1 MPPSLDNL
9 FHKRGSIREEAL
21 TALINYLN
29 NDIRLGFAQNNYI
42 TILSRCEISFK
53 KGSAAEIKLAA
64 QAIGLL
70 ALTVGPGDCAN
81 EIYNESLHLLSPALR
96 SKSQP
101 IAILE
106 CLAIVTFVRDNDFD
120 ETERSMQVIWEYINK
135 KFIEKD
141 AASVVASAI
150 SAWSVL
156 VAKIDHFRLDNNFWK
171 VVIPFFLELLKS
183 KYELSAEYAIYH
195 PVVVEALALVS
206 EKGSQH
212 KFCIEADDNSDI
224 RVHGVAE
231 MKHDESAVDGKWNVP
246 ELLKEYCCKQT
257 SLKVGRN
264 IFKLATSSEQKK
276 MSYLKH
282 FLGDGFK
289 KHIVVDTLISIKC
302 WSIFCS
308 HKLLN
313 FISKFFK
320 QDNNFLHNV
329 FNCKIEEY
337 RGLTLYVPEEKE
349 VTAEIYI
356 PGDRDIRN
364 RERLINNSRNSIMS
378 KGKTQFRNKL
388 RMIAQEKKTGQGFI
402 HDEITD

>member
-1 MPPSLDNL
+1 MDNL

-21 TALINYLN
+21 TALIKYLK

-42 TILSRCEISFK
+42 TILSRCENSFK

-81 EIYNESLHLLSPALR
+81 EIYNESLRLLPPTLR

-120 ETERSMQVIWEYINK
+120 ETERSMQIIWEYINK
-135 KFIEKD
+135 KFLEKD
-141 AASVVASAI
+141 AASIVASAI

-156 VAKIDHFRLDNNFWK
+156 LAKTDHCRLDNKFWK

-183 KYELSAEYAIYH
+183 KYEVSAEYAIYH

-212 KFCIEADDNSDI
+212 KFCSEADENSYTE
-224 RVHGVAE
+224 VLMVAD
-231 MKHDESAVDGKWNVP
+231 MKHDESEVDAKWNVS
-246 ELLKEYCCKQT
+246 ELLKEYNCNQT

-264 IFKLATSSEQKK
+264 IFKLATWSEQKK
-276 MSYLKH
+276 LNYLRH

-289 KHIVVDTLISIKC
+289 KHIV
-302 WSIFCS
+302 
-308 HKLLN
+308 
-313 FISKFFK
+313 
-320 QDNNFLHNV
+320 DNNFLHNV
-329 FNCKIEEY
+329 FDCNVEEY
-337 RGLTLYVPEEKE
+337 RGPTLYVPEEKE
-349 VTAEIYI
+349 VMAEIYI
-356 PGDRDIRN
+356 PGERDIRN

-378 KGKTQFRNKL
+378 KAKTQFRNKL

-402 HDEITD
+402 HDEMTDG

>member
-289 KHIVVDTLISIKC
+289 KHIV
-302 WSIFCS
+302 
-308 HKLLN
+308 
-313 FISKFFK
+313 
-320 QDNNFLHNV
+320 DNNFLHNV

>member
-21 TALINYLN
+21 TALIKYLK
-29 NDIRLGFAQNNYI
+29 NDIRLGFLQNNYI

-81 EIYNESLHLLSPALR
+81 EIYNESLRLLPLALK

-106 CLAIVTFVRDNDFD
+106 CLSIVTFVRDNDFD
-120 ETERSMQVIWEYINK
+120 ETERSMQIIWEYINK
-135 KFIEKD
+135 KCIEKD
-141 AASVVASAI
+141 AATVVASAI
-150 SAWSVL
+150 SAWSL
-156 VAKIDHFRLDNNFWK
+156 LLAKIDHCRLDNNFWK

-183 KYELSAEYAIYH
+183 KYEVSAEHAIYH

-212 KFCIEADDNSDI
+212 KFCSEADDNSYTG
-224 RVHGVAE
+224 VLGVAD
-231 MKHDESAVDGKWNVP
+231 MQHDESAVDEKWNVS
-246 ELLKEYCCKQT
+246 ELLKEYNCKQT
-257 SLKVGRN
+257 SLKVGRY
-264 IFKLATSSEQKK
+264 IFKLTTSSEQKK

-282 FLGDGFK
+282 FLGDGFN
-289 KHIVVDTLISIKC
+289 KHIV
-302 WSIFCS
+302 
-308 HKLLN
+308 
-313 FISKFFK
+313 
-320 QDNNFLHNV
+320 DNNFLHNV
-329 FNCKIEEY
+329 FNGKREEY
-337 RGLTLYVPEEKE
+337 RGPTLYVPEEKE

-378 KGKTQFRNKL
+378 KGKTQLRNKL
-388 RMIAQEKKTGQGFI
+388 RTIAQEKKTCQGFL
-402 HDEITD
+402 HDEMTDG